1 MQEVKFLVEGVEY
14 TLEFSGVVVG
24 GMYKAS
30 LLRGKTVLNYD
41 LTSNQYQT
49 PWLAVDRLLGDL
61 ITISRYTRGEGS
73 KEMYN
78 RIEELKTVLD
88 GLDDA
93 GVRHQVVKI
102 KEYEDE

>member
-1 MQEVKFLVEGVEY
+1 MQEVKFLVEGVDYLLVFTSSITPDEY
-14 TLEFSGVVVG
+14 RTTLLKGD
-24 GMYKAS
+24 
-30 LLRGKTVLNYD
+30 TVLNFD
-41 LTSNQYQT
+41 VSEHQYQT